1 MQNNINQYVQGLY
14 KTNEFFVRITA
25 RSDQFEEGYWGL
37 VKDPDGIERDHI
49 DEFAE
54 SVESFQYITDYILEH
69 KKTNDINNIL
79 DVGCGNGQYSV
90 FFALLGA
97 IVYGF
102 DISPAGISVA
112 NKLARANKVKDM
124 CHFSVQNASSISYP
138 NDSFDIV
145 IFHEVLHHA
154 TKYPNVKE
162 EVLRVVK
169 KGGMVI
175 CAETLRGNIF
185 FKLGRFFTTRKIKT
199 KGDVELSLSDME
211 SFARGFSEYKIEM
224 MSFLFMIKRVFV
236 KHLNLPLVRWFLLI
250 VKRLDDVI
258 LGIFPFLNRYCGEC
272 ILILKK

>member
-1 MQNNINQYVQGLY
+1 LFINDWEQIERKEHDIHYRNSLPFDFKTYVIDPRHVIWWQDYCFKAG
-14 KTNEFFVRITA
+14 R
-25 RSDQFEEGYWGL
+25 RSDRGHRTKRVFEIVNL
-37 VKDPDGIERDHI
+37 KTLKDK
-49 DEFAE
+49 
-54 SVESFQYITDYILEH
+54 V
-69 KKTNDINNIL
+69 IL